1 MSLSRK
7 KILLILNFGIYG
19 RYSTWRKG
27 SRNKLLLIFLHGG
40 TVLNNTIIRKRF
52 KESNRKCSEI
62 TEERSLFCSEN
73 IKNIKTSD
81 VAFPDKKKIIAVT
94 ILSSFSIDFRCFLR
108 RLLPV
113 FEPCHL
119 SLPPLG
125 RHHISRLFILIFSH
139 QTGCDYGHLF
149 TA

>member
-27 SRNKLLLIFLHGG
+27 LINKLLLIFLHGG

-52 KESNRKCSEI
+52 KESNRKCAEI
-62 TEERSLFCSEN
+62 TEERSLFCSEKYRHQMSLSL
-73 IKNIKTSD
+73 I
-81 VAFPDKKKIIAVT
+81 KKKIIAVT
-94 ILSSFSIDFRCFLR
+94 ILSSFSVDCRCFLR
-108 RLLPV
+108 RLLPL

-125 RHHISRLFILIFSH
+125 RHHISRLVVSAGICLLLKPLDIF
-139 QTGCDYGHLF
+139 
-149 TA
+149 